1 MVEAK
6 TKIGFDA
13 RGLPK
18 VFLGTD
24 SLPVGLE
31 VKSGTADIAGNNMLV
46 GSAEA
51 AMMIREGLIK

>member
-1 MVEAK
+1 MVSAK

-18 VFLGTD
+18 VFFGTE

-31 VKSGTADIAGNNMLV
+31 VKSGVVDITGNNMLV